1 MSDKEKS
8 PKSQDESENE
18 SLPAKEGQFPAKGKH
33 RNRNRQNRKNA
44 ASINSNAETDKEPA
58 ASTSSVEEEDASD
71 DALLAEIR
79 RSLVQENT
87 SKREKQEGGIL
98 NKVAKLI
105 KPGKGSPAAE
115 QKAEEPDKAEEVP
128 PAEDVQKYLD
138 NLAALSSWDE
148 SAPVFESSQTS
159 DDDAQSSLL
168 DQNGS
173 ASSLELESDE
183 LIPEQPQN
191 EAHAQ
196 PETRQIGADYD
207 AIRDVALENYDESP
221 TLPEDKPEGVSLQ
234 QKFKALVYELNPIER
249 TLILG
254 SVILILIA
262 ALAVIGFE
270 LVNSRVATVEQSAP
284 TQELP
289 FPVRVSLPGGWQFNL
304 AKGTV
309 VNDKWSP
316 TWAEWLQGTEICK
329 WVALPWTLQLEAV
342 VRSLKADDVI
352 ELTMSNTDSL
362 KFKVLSIQSVPVDQI
377 ATLNRDTTSLLL
389 ILVNKDSDTR
399 WVVTAIP

>member
-1 MSDKEKS
+1 MSDSEKPPKS
-8 PKSQDESENE
+8 PEESDNKP
-18 SLPAKEGQFPAKGKH
+18 LPARDDQSHAKGKH
-33 RNRNRQNRKNA
+33 RNRNRQNRKNT
-44 ASINSNAETDKEPA
+44 ASIISNSETDANIPPI
-58 ASTSSVEEEDASD
+58 EEDASD

-79 RSLVQENT
+79 NSLVQENT
-87 SKREKQEGGIL
+87 SKREKLEAGIL

-105 KPGKGSPAAE
+105 KPGRVSPAVE
-115 QKAEEPDKAEEVP
+115 QKAEEPEPAKAEEVP
-128 PAEDVQKYLD
+128 PVEDDQKYLD

-159 DDDAQSSLL
+159 DDAQSSPF
-168 DQNGS
+168 DQNVS
-173 ASSLELESDE
+173 ASIPELGSDE
-183 LIPEQPQN
+183 LIP

-196 PETRQIGADYD
+196 PETRQFGADYD

-221 TLPEDKPEGVSLQ
+221 FLQEDKPEGVSLQ

-254 SVILILIA
+254 AVILILIA
-262 ALAVIGFE
+262 ALAGIGFE
-270 LVNSRVATVEQSAP
+270 LVNSRVATVDQSAP

-289 FPVRVSLPGGWQFNL
+289 FPVRVSLPGGWQFNQ
-304 AKGTV
+304 AKGNV

-342 VRSLKADDVI
+342 IRSFKADDVI

-362 KFKVLSIQSVPVDQI
+362 KFKVLSIESVPVDQI
-377 ATLNRDTTSLLL
+377 VTLNRDTTSLLL